1 MSHVVM
7 GVDPGFSVTGFSI
20 VCAEGSRV
28 RLYECGG
35 FTMSRSL
42 TLAQRIGLFH
52 NFFNDKIGYYHVNVV
67 ALETPFLGKNA
78 QNFLKLGY
86 LRGMLYYLHNLHGT
100 ELCEFSPREVKQ
112 AITGY
117 GAADKEQVARLI
129 MRLFPDLTTP
139 RTYDVTDAIAVSLC
153 GLWRRPAQRLAGGL

>member
-1 MSHVVM
+1 MSYVVM

-20 VCAEGSRV
+20 VCSEGSRI

-52 NFFNDKIGYYHVNVV
+52 NFFHDKMQHYQVNVV

-86 LRGMLYYLHNLHGT
+86 LRGMLYYLHNLHDT
-100 ELCEFSPREVKQ
+100 ALCEFSPREVKQ

-117 GAADKEQVARLI
+117 GAADKEQVARLV
-129 MRLFPDLTTP
+129 MRLFPELAVP
-139 RTYDVTDAIAVSLC
+139 RTHDVTDAIAISLC
-153 GLWRRPAQRLAGGL
+153 GLWRLPVRRLADG